1 MSRRINMSGPLF
13 RTLIEYDSY
22 SDLYYINVQEA
33 KTLMGML
40 HMEVRSIE
48 SLGRKEQYG
57 WHEFR

>member
-48 SLGRKEQYG
+48 SLERKEQYG
-57 WHEFR
+57 